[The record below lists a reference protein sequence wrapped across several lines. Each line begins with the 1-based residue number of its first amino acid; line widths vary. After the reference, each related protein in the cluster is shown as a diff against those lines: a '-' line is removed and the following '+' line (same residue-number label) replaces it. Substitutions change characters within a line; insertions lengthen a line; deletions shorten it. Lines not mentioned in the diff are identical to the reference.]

1 MAPSVQGQDGLE
13 LALHQGVLRDTLQ
26 PLAAQIAQLHR
37 CVKTSASRPHSH
49 YRCKHAD
56 APSCAPAATRRV
68 GGGFGG
74 KTTRPMPYA
83 AMCAVAANKLQQQ
96 VRLTLN
102 RNTDLRLNGGEAAQ
116 HMSSS

>member
-1 MAPSVQGQDGLE
+1 MLD
-13 LALHQGVLRDTLQ
+13 
-26 PLAAQIAQLHR
+26 
-37 CVKTSASRPHSH
+37 ASS
-49 YRCKHAD
+49 Y
-56 APSCAPAATRRV
+56 APAATRRV

-74 KTTRPMPYA
+74 KATRPMPYA

-116 HMSSS
+116 QMLT